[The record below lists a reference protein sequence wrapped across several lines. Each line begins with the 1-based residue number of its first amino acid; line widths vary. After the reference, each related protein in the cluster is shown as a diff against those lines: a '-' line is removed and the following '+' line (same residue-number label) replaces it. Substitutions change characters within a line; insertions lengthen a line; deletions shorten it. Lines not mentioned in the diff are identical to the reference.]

1 MVSTVDLT
9 GIQYFLPLLSFL
21 LVFVVSLAFLMKTK
35 ILGNKFIEFLVSFI
49 VATIFV
55 TFVGPQK
62 FIQNIAPAVAVLIV
76 CAFFILLLAGIFGK
90 DLAFMS
96 KGMGILFVIILFI
109 VFIVTAFVVFSSSI
123 TPYLPGGN
131 YGSGNPDVSLFSDWL
146 FSSRVGGAILLL
158 IVSALVAWVLVKFK

>member
-1 MVSTVDLT
+1 MQTVDLT
-9 GIQYFLPLLSFL
+9 GFQYFLPLLSFL
-21 LVFVVSLAFLMKTK
+21 LVFIVSLAFLMKTK
-35 ILGNKFIEFLVSFI
+35 ILGNKFMEILISFI
-49 VATIFV
+49 IAIIFV

-62 FIQNIAPAVAVLIV
+62 FIQNVAPAVAVLIV

-90 DLAFMS
+90 DLAFMN
-96 KGMGILFVIILFI
+96 KGMGIVFVVILFVI
-109 VFIVTAFVVFSSSI
+109 FIVTAFVVFSSSI

-131 YGSGNPDVSLFSDWL
+131 YGAGNPDLYLFSDWL

>member
-1 MVSTVDLT
+1 MQTVDLT
-9 GIQYFLPLLSFL
+9 GFQYFLPLLSFL
-21 LVFVVSLAFLMKTK
+21 LVFVVSLAFLMRTK

-49 VATIFV
+49 LATIFV

-90 DLAFMS
+90 DLAFMN
-96 KGMGILFVIILFI
+96 KGMGIVFVVILFI
-109 VFIVTAFVVFSSSI
+109 IFIVTAFVVFSSSI
-123 TPYLPGGN
+123 TPYITGED
-131 YGSGNPDVSLFSDWL
+131 YGSGNPDLYIFSDWL

>member
-1 MVSTVDLT
+1 MVSTVDLS

-21 LVFVVSLAFLMKTK
+21 LVFVVTLAFLMKTK
-35 ILGNKFIEFLVSFI
+35 MVGGKFMEFLISFI
-49 VATIFV
+49 IAIIFV

-62 FIQNIAPAVAVLIV
+62 FIQNIAPAIAVLVV

-90 DLAFMS
+90 DLAFMN
-96 KGMGILFVIILFI
+96 KGMGIIFVIILFV

-131 YGSGNPDVSLFSDWL
+131 PAGADPNVSLFSDWL
-146 FSSRVGGAILLL
+146 FSSRVGGAVLLL

>member
-1 MVSTVDLT
+1 MVSSVDLT
-9 GIQYFLPLLSFL
+9 GFQYFLPLLSFL

-49 VATIFV
+49 IAIIFV
-55 TFVGPQK
+55 TFIGPQK
-62 FIQNIAPAVAVLIV
+62 FILNVAPAVAILIV

-90 DLAFMS
+90 DVAFMN
-96 KGMGILFVIILFI
+96 KGMGIIFVVILFI
-109 VFIVTAFVVFSSSI
+109 IFIVSAFVVFSGSI

-131 YGSGNPDVSLFSDWL
+131 PSGADQNVSLFTDWL

>member
-1 MVSTVDLT
+1 MVSTIDLT
-9 GIQYFLPLLSFL
+9 GIQYFIPLLSFL

-49 VATIFV
+49 IATLFV

-90 DLAFMS
+90 DLAFMN

-123 TPYLPGGN
+123 TPYLSGGN
-131 YGSGNPDVSLFSDWL
+131 YGAGNSDVYLFSDWL

>member
-1 MVSTVDLT
+1 MQTVDLT
-9 GIQYFLPLLSFL
+9 GIQYFLPILSFL

-35 ILGNKFIEFLVSFI
+35 ILGNAFIEYLVSFI
-49 VATIFV
+49 LAIIFV

-90 DLAFMS
+90 DLVFMN
-96 KGMGILFVIILFI
+96 KGMGIIFVVILFI
-109 VFIVTAFVVFSSSI
+109 VFIGTAFVVFSSSI

-131 YGSGNPDVSLFSDWL
+131 YAGGNPDVSLFSDWL